1 MAPLQLYSACK
12 PVQNC
17 AHPPWALGNFF
28 GTLVLRVSRT
38 LPVAA
43 AALHVHTAMLHH
55 ICTITVAL
63 HMFTR
68 LCCTTSVQSLSHC
81 ICSHGYAAPHLCN
94 HCRTAYVHTAMLH
107 HICAITVQQ
116 FKLWK
121 TTLRCHVFKL
131 KDPGNNCNIIMAHS
145 TIVAV
150 NVDSL

>member
-68 LCCTTSVQSLSHC
+68 LCCTTSVQSLS
-81 ICSHGYAAPHLCN
+81 SNSNYGKQ
-94 HCRTAYVHTAMLH
+94 RYVVTYLNLK
-107 HICAITVQQ
+107 ILAIIVTL
-116 FKLWK
+116 LWPI
-121 TTLRCHVFKL
+121 LL
-131 KDPGNNCNIIMAHS
+131 S
-145 TIVAV
+145 
-150 NVDSL
+150 SLLM